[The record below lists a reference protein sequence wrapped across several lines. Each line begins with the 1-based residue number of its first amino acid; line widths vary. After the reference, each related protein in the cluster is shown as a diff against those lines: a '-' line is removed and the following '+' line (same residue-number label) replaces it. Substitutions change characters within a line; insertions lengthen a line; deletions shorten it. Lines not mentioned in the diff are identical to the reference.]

1 MYSLYRFGCQIKPK
15 SLYASAG
22 YESFANKE
30 VVQGLEA
37 ADADWLADPEVA
49 LNGG

>member
-15 SLYASAG
+15 SLYASTC
-22 YESFANKE
+22 YKSFANKE

-37 ADADWLADPEVA
+37 VDADWLADQEVA
-49 LNGG
+49 LNEE